1 MSFLDSILK
10 IKRAEVTDLKKNF
23 TIRSFEE
30 NEFFGTPSLSLK
42 SAIRK
47 NDRLGIIA
55 EIKKASPSKGVLKSD
70 FDFRNIAS
78 IYMENGVDSISILTD
93 KNFFQGDIKYL
104 LDIAKKKTVPLL
116 RKDFI
121 IDEYQVYEA
130 KANGA
135 DAILLIAE
143 ALSAQQIDLLRKD
156 FIIDEY
162 QVYEAKANGAD
173 AILLIAEALSVR
185 QIKDLTLAAKEFRL
199 DVLLELHSEKQLD
212 KIDFT
217 VNDLIGINNRDL
229 DTFIVDTNSSIKL
242 SRLIPENVT
251 IVSESGFNKKE
262 DIKSISHSRLKALL
276 IGEHFMRSENI
287 AASINEIKEWCKY
300 ES

>member
-10 IKRAEVTDLKKNF
+10 IKKVEVTGLRKNF
-23 TIRSFEE
+23 SISRFEE
-30 NEFFGTPSLSLK
+30 SEFFGTPLLSLK
-42 SAIRK
+42 SALRK

-55 EIKKASPSKGVLKSD
+55 EIKKASPSKGILKSD

-78 IYMENGVDSISILTD
+78 IYMENGVDAISILTD

-104 LDIAKKKTVPLL
+104 NEIAKRKTIPLL

-143 ALSAQQIDLLRKD
+143 ALSA
-156 FIIDEY
+156 
-162 QVYEAKANGAD
+162 
-173 AILLIAEALSVR
+173 R
-185 QIKDLTLAAKEFRL
+185 QIRDLTLAAKEFRL

-229 DTFIVDTNSSIKL
+229 DTFLVDTNSSIKI

-262 DIKSISHSRLKALL
+262 DVRSISHSRVKALL

-287 AASINEIKEWCKY
+287 AASIKEIKEWCKY

>member
-1 MSFLDSILK
+1 MNFLDSILK
-10 IKRAEVTDLKKNF
+10 IKKIEVAELRKNY
-23 TIRSFEE
+23 TISRFEE
-30 NEFFGTPSLSLK
+30 SEFFTAPLLNLK

-55 EIKKASPSKGVLKSD
+55 EIKKASPSKGILKID
-70 FDFRNIAS
+70 FDFMNIAT
-78 IYMENGVDSISILTD
+78 IYMENSVDAVSVLTD

-104 LDIAKKKTVPLL
+104 REIAKTKTVPLL

-143 ALSAQQIDLLRKD
+143 ALSAQQI
-156 FIIDEY
+156 E
-162 QVYEAKANGAD
+162 
-173 AILLIAEALSVR
+173 
-185 QIKDLTLAAKEFRL
+185 DLTLAAKGSCLE
-199 DVLLELHSEKQLD
+199 VLLELHSEKQLD
-212 KIDFT
+212 KIDFA

-242 SRLIPENVT
+242 SQMIPENVI
-251 IVSESGFNKKE
+251 IVSESGFRNKK
-262 DIKSISHSRLKALL
+262 DIKSISHSRIKALL
-276 IGEHFMRSENI
+276 IGEHFMRSGNI
-287 AASINEIKEWCKY
+287 AASIKETKEWCKY